1 MIFEHKYERKMLIE
15 KRTFSTIYKVLNNK
29 NNKFYALKF
38 IKTTN
43 KKFKEKEIAIMRNI
57 KNKYIIEIEDYFYDE
72 LNEGY
77 CIVMELCDGNLK
89 DFLNKKKPKGLPLNM
104 INKIFSQLNEA
115 LKVLICNNYTHGN
128 LKPENI
134 LIKYTDSEKI
144 NFDIKLIL
152 QSNEKKFSF
161 FNNSINYESQQINN
175 NNKSDLWSLGVLLYE
190 LYTNKNIFY
199 SENEK
204 EREDKRIKGI
214 INETDNKIINK
225 LIRKLTQVD
234 INKKIKWEEYFDDEF
249 FKNNNIIKVNNK
261 QVKIT
266 KLKIPL
272 LQIIFSFITEI

>member
-1 MIFEHKYERKMLIE
+1 
-15 KRTFSTIYKVLNNK
+15 
-29 NNKFYALKF
+29 
-38 IKTTN
+38 
-43 KKFKEKEIAIMRNI
+43 
-57 KNKYIIEIEDYFYDE
+57 
-72 LNEGY
+72 
-77 CIVMELCDGNLK
+77 
-89 DFLNKKKPKGLPLNM
+89 M
-104 INKIFSQLNEA
+104 INKIFSQLNEVI
-115 LKVLICNNYTHGN
+115 KVMIRNNYTHGN

-161 FNNSINYESQQINN
+161 FNSSINYESPQIKTNNN
-175 NNKSDLWSLGVLLYE
+175 NNKCDLWSLGVLLYE
-190 LYTNKNIFY
+190 LCINKNIFY

-214 INETDNKIINK
+214 INETDNNK

-234 INKKIKWEEYFDDEF
+234 INKKIEWEEYFNDEF

-272 LQIIFSFITEI
+272 LQIIFSFITEIKKLKIINFNKNLQNKLEVNIKDYVQICKRFKIGEIYGKGNEYDDNGKLIFEGEYLNGVRNGKGKEYDSDGVLLFIGEYLNGERNEVA